1 MSGGNDRTSR
11 LALHRWV
18 DGAAIILLV
27 ALAASGG
34 LLRWALG
41 PGRGWL
47 KELHAWLAEAFLL
60 VMATHLLLHWRWVSA
75 NLLGS
80 RRSQR

>member
-1 MSGGNDRTSR
+1 MSEGDDRTGR
-11 LALHRWV
+11 LTLHRWV
-18 DGAAIILLV
+18 DGAAVVLLV

-34 LLRWALG
+34 LLRFTVA

-60 VMATHLLLHWRWVSA
+60 VMVAHLLLHWRWVSA

-80 RRSQR
+80 KRKAR